1 LVRVVNLPRS
11 IPDLT
16 LLPTPIAP
24 VKTPRKSF
32 PGKHLQS
39 GVNDK
44 GASDFI
50 DAQDGRQGFDA
61 LGLDKTDGGPIPP
74 QSILVEELDSTEG
87 DGASHPGP
95 AADIGAVEEIVP
107 QFLIRNQVRGLVI
120 VLSQFANRS
129 DRFMGAR

>member
-39 GVNDK
+39 GVND
-44 GASDFI
+44 I
-50 DAQDGRQGFDA
+50 
-61 LGLDKTDGGPIPP
+61 TDPVQIAAMVNRKQNFYTELTVYPYLRI
-74 QSILVEELDSTEG
+74 SATLNRACWTRLVG
-87 DGASHPGP
+87 
-95 AADIGAVEEIVP
+95 
-107 QFLIRNQVRGLVI
+107 
-120 VLSQFANRS
+120 
-129 DRFMGAR
+129 